1 MEEEQFG
8 SPWSVTNLEEFLYF
22 CCPECEVRDQ
32 SKEDFV
38 KHASEE
44 HPPTAESAALE
55 AAEQMLRLS
64 SLSPLPGTSALASAL
79 MESTEI
85 PIGIFKILSA
95 CLKLIIFSLHA

>member
-1 MEEEQFG
+1 M
-8 SPWSVTNLEEFLYF
+8 
-22 CCPECEVRDQ
+22 
-32 SKEDFV
+32 

-79 MESTEI
+79 MESNEI
-85 PIGIFKILSA
+85 PIGIFLKVSA
-95 CLKLIIFSLHA
+95 CSTLIIFSVPELL